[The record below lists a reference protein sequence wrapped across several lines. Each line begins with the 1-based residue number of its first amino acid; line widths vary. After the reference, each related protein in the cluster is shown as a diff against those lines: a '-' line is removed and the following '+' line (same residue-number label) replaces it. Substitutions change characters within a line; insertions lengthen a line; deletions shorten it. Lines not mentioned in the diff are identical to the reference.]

1 MNLRRSDDDNDYLF
15 AGTLNAD
22 DSFVKACGITTQR
35 TSTLPC
41 DKKEKTVSAGDS
53 RAARGTVA
61 ELKKKKKKP
70 TKGRERRKGRDRR
83 RRRGRG
89 MTDGGGNGEAV
100 WGCEISDEGWF
111 SRRGGPQLLPDG
123 ECREQRWGV
132 GWVNRRCSI
141 SPRSFHARMETGCGG
156 LHVLLRAPASSCKG
170 AVDDYN
176 ATSYVVDG
184 YTITMQAEKPIS
196 TPQPKQ
202 VRIDELAVYVVN
214 VVIEKL
220 TAVLEI

>member
-1 MNLRRSDDDNDYLF
+1 M
-15 AGTLNAD
+15 
-22 DSFVKACGITTQR
+22 
-35 TSTLPC
+35 
-41 DKKEKTVSAGDS
+41 
-53 RAARGTVA
+53 ARLYGVTGYQ
-61 ELKKKKKKP
+61 
-70 TKGRERRKGRDRR
+70 TKGGFQGGEVGSKG
-83 RRRGRG
+83 
-89 MTDGGGNGEAV
+89 N
-100 WGCEISDEGWF
+100 CQQSSDCIVVPKGK
-111 SRRGGPQLLPDG
+111 
-123 ECREQRWGV
+123 
-132 GWVNRRCSI
+132 VNRRCSI

-176 ATSYVVDG
+176 ATSYVVGG